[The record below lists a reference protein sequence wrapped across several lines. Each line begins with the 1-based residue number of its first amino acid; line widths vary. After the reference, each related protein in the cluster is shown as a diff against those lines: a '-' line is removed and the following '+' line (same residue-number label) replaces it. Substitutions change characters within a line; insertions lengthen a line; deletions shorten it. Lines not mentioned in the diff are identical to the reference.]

1 MTRAAT
7 TPTPP
12 SGEDLCLQYLD
23 GLPFEPYPVQ
33 EEALLAYFEHD
44 PGVLVCAPT
53 GTGKTLVAEA
63 ALYEALHTGKTAYY
77 TTPLIALTEQ
87 KFQEVQDAAE
97 RWGFPRDS
105 VGLVTGN
112 RSVNPEATVLVVVA
126 EILVNRLL
134 DGEKFDWDNVSAVVM
149 DEFHSFADPERGIVW
164 ELALALLPSHVR
176 LMLLSATVGNAADF
190 VVWLAKSH
198 GRAIRLVQGTER
210 KVPLQYHWTD
220 DELLPDLAESM
231 ADGDDPGTDNP
242 NRRTPA
248 LIFVF
253 SRDECWQ
260 IAETLKG
267 RHLISAELRK
277 ELAAALEEY
286 DFTTGAGPKLKPI
299 LLRGVGVHH
308 AGVLPKYK
316 RAVEELFQRR
326 LLSVVV
332 CTETLAAGMNLPAR
346 SVVLT
351 TLLKGPPGKKKVA
364 DASGAHQMFGRAGR
378 PQYDDQGHVYALAHE
393 DDVKISRWDAKHDLE
408 SLEKSSDPNL
418 QKMFKRLKKKR
429 PSRNPRTQYWNDDQ
443 FQKLIAAPPGKLAS
457 KGRLPWRLLAY
468 LLKKSPE
475 VDKVRAFVRTRLMD
489 EGRVEGQLKE
499 LDRMLMTLH
508 HGGFV
513 DLEPEP
519 PARKEPKPAA
529 AEPGEPELEPEP
541 KPEPAGGMLGGLLS
555 EAIAEAQHETDKP
568 AKDDSPL
575 AKARRKEAGEEEPSD
590 EPVRYSPKRAMPT
603 ERADQLTAF
612 RTVNPVFGSWL
623 LTILGKADRE
633 EWLQILEATLEFP
646 GSTARSV
653 RVPQPDFMPPGS
665 LATGYVDP
673 ELIERGV
680 LSPEELYPSSIEDD
694 DNRLANDWER
704 KYAPT
709 LAEKV
714 DLLFRHEYPHVDDQR
729 IRSVWCAGDLLNH
742 GANFDDY
749 VTARG
754 LQKQEGCVFRHCLR
768 LVLLCGEFARLTPDG
783 LDAAEWRDEL
793 KDVAKQL
800 TLACRAVDPQTT
812 EAELETLKSGGE
824 DGADDFGLGLFE

>member
-1 MTRAAT
+1 MPADDA
-7 TPTPP
+7 P
-12 SGEDLCLQYLD
+12 SREDLCLQYLD

-112 RSVNPEATVLVVVA
+112 RSVNPDATVLVVVA

-134 DGEKFDWDNVSAVVM
+134 DGEKFDWENVSAVVM

-164 ELALALLPSHVR
+164 ELALALLPKHVR

-190 VVWLAKSH
+190 VEWLSKSH
-198 GRAIRLVQGTER
+198 GRSIRLVQGTER
-210 KVPLQYHWTD
+210 KVPLQFHWTD

-231 ADGDDPGTDNP
+231 ADNDDPGSDNP
-242 NRRTPA
+242 HRRTPA
-248 LIFVF
+248 LIFCF
-253 SRDECWQ
+253 NRDECWSV
-260 IAETLKG
+260 AETLKG
-267 RHLISAELRK
+267 RHLISSELRK
-277 ELAAALEEY
+277 ELAEALEEY

-393 DDVKISRWDAKHDLE
+393 DDVKIARWDAKHDLAA
-408 SLEKSSDPNL
+408 LERSKDPNVL
-418 QKMFKRLKKKR
+418 KAAKRLKKKR
-429 PSRNPRTQYWNDDQ
+429 PSRNPKTQYWNDEQ

-468 LLKKSPE
+468 LLNKNPDVE
-475 VDKVRAFVRTRLMD
+475 AVRAFVRKRLMD

-499 LDRMLMTLH
+499 LDRMLLTLH

-519 PARKEPKPAA
+519 PARETPKPAKV
-529 AEPGEPELEPEP
+529 EEEVEPEP
-541 KPEPAGGMLGGLLS
+541 EPEPEPAGGMLGGLLS
-555 EAIAEAQHETDKP
+555 EALEEAREEADEP
-568 AKDDSPL
+568 AKKDTPL
-575 AKARRKEAGEEEPSD
+575 AKARRKEAGEPEPDD
-590 EPVRYSPKRAMPT
+590 EPAKYSPARAVPT
-603 ERADQLTAF
+603 ERAEQLTAF

-623 LTILGKADRE
+623 LTILGKAERE
-633 EWLQILEATLEFP
+633 EWLQIFESTLEFP
-646 GSTARSV
+646 ASTARSV
-653 RVPQPDFMPPGS
+653 RVPQPEFMPPGP
-665 LATGYVDP
+665 LATEYVDQ
-673 ELIERGV
+673 ELIDRGV
-680 LSPEELYPSSIEDD
+680 LSPDELYPPPLEED

-704 KYAPT
+704 KWAPA

-714 DLLFRHEYPHVDDQR
+714 DLLFRHEFPHVDDQR
-729 IRSVWCAGDLLNH
+729 IRAVWCAGDLLNH

-783 LDAAEWRDEL
+783 LDPSAWRAEL
-793 KDVAKQL
+793 KDVARQL

-812 EAELETLKSGGE
+812 ETELETLTHGGAE
-824 DGADDFGLGLFE
+824 GDDDFGLGLFE

>member
-1 MTRAAT
+1 MPEDPDAPTR
-7 TPTPP
+7 
-12 SGEDLCLQYLD
+12 EDLCLRYLD
-23 GLPFEPYPVQ
+23 QLPFEPYPVQ
-33 EEALLAYFEHD
+33 EEALLAYFEHE
-44 PGVLVCAPT
+44 PGVLLCAPT
-53 GTGKTLVAEA
+53 GTGKTAVAEA
-63 ALYEALHTGKTAYY
+63 ALFEALHTGKTAYY

-112 RSVNPEATVLVVVA
+112 RSVNPDATVLVVVA

-134 DGEKFDWDNVSAVVM
+134 DGDKFGWGNVAAVVM

-164 ELALALLPSHVR
+164 ELALALLPGHVR
-176 LMLLSATVGNAADF
+176 LLLLSATVGNAADF
-190 VVWLAKSH
+190 VMWLSKSH
-198 GRAIRLVQGTER
+198 GRAVRLVQGTER
-210 KVPLQYHWTD
+210 KVPLEFHWAD
-220 DELLPDLAESM
+220 DELLPDLAEQM
-231 ADGDDPGTDNP
+231 ADGDDPGSDNP

-253 SRDECWQ
+253 SRDECWG

-267 RHLISAELRK
+267 KHLISDELRK

-316 RAVEELFQRR
+316 RAVEELFQKR

-393 DDVKISRWDAKHDLE
+393 DDVKIARWDAKHDLE
-408 SLEKSSDPNL
+408 ALENSPDPNL
-418 QKMFKRLKKKR
+418 RKMFKRLKKKR
-429 PSRNPRTQYWNDDQ
+429 PSRNPKTQYWNDDQ
-443 FQKLIAAPPGKLAS
+443 FQKLILAPPGKLAS

-475 VDKVRAFVRTRLMD
+475 VNDVRAFVRTRLMD

-499 LDRMLMTLH
+499 LDRMLLTLH

-519 PARKEPKPAA
+519 PSREPAKAA
-529 AEPGEPELEPEP
+529 ADVKEEATTPDPEP
-541 KPEPAGGMLGGLLS
+541 TGGMLSGLLS
-555 EAIAEAQHETDKP
+555 EALEEAREEAEDGDGSDT
-568 AKDDSPL
+568 PL
-575 AKARRKEAGEEEPSD
+575 AVSREKSLAKEAGTDDAPA
-590 EPVRYSPKRAMPT
+590 RYSPARAIPT
-603 ERADQLTAF
+603 EKAEQLTAF

-633 EWLQILEATLEFP
+633 EWLQILESTLEFP
-646 GSTARSV
+646 GSAARSV
-653 RVPQPDFMPPGS
+653 RVPQPEFFPPGP
-665 LATGYVDP
+665 LATGYVDQ
-673 ELIERGV
+673 ELIDRGV
-680 LSPEELYPSSIEDD
+680 LSPDELYPSNEEDD
-694 DNRLANDWER
+694 PARLANDWER
-704 KYAPT
+704 RWAPA

-714 DLLFRHEYPHVDDQR
+714 ELLFRNEYPNVDDQR
-729 IRSVWCAGDLLNH
+729 IRAVWCAGDLLNN
-742 GANFDDY
+742 GGDFDDY

-768 LVLLCGEFARLTPDG
+768 LVLLCGEFARLAPDG
-783 LDAAEWRDEL
+783 LDANEWRNEL
-793 KDVAKQL
+793 KDVARQL
-800 TLACRAVDPQTT
+800 TLACRAVDPRTT
-812 EAELETLKSGGE
+812 EAELETLTSGGD
-824 DGADDFGLGLFE
+824 DGDDFGLGLFE

>member
-1 MTRAAT
+1 MSDAPTATDEAPTR
-7 TPTPP
+7 
-12 SGEDLCLQYLD
+12 EDLCLQYLD
-23 GLPFEPYPVQ
+23 QLPFEPYPVQ

-44 PGVLVCAPT
+44 PGVLLCAPT

-97 RWGFPRDS
+97 AWGFPRDS

-112 RSVNPEATVLVVVA
+112 RSVNPDATVLVVVA

-134 DGEKFDWDNVSAVVM
+134 DGEKFGWENVSAVVM

-164 ELALALLPSHVR
+164 ELALALLPKHVR

-190 VVWLAKSH
+190 VVWLSQSH
-198 GRAIRLVQGTER
+198 GRSVRLVQGTER
-210 KVPLQYHWTD
+210 KVPLQFHWED
-220 DELLPDLAESM
+220 QDLLPDLAATM
-231 ADGDDPGTDNP
+231 ADGDDPGSDSP
-242 NRRTPA
+242 SRRTPA

-253 SRDECWQ
+253 SRDECWG

-267 RHLISAELRK
+267 KHLISDALRK

-316 RAVEELFQRR
+316 RAVEELFQKR

-351 TLLKGPPGKKKVA
+351 TLLKGPPGRKKVV

-393 DDVKISRWDAKHDLE
+393 DDVKIARWDAKHDLE
-408 SLEKSSDPNL
+408 ALENSPDPNL
-418 QKMFKRLKKKR
+418 RKMYKRLKKKR
-429 PSRNPRTQYWNDDQ
+429 PSRNPKTQYWNDDQ
-443 FQKLIAAPPGKLAS
+443 FQKLILAPPGKLAS

-468 LLKKSPE
+468 LLAKSPV
-475 VDKVRAFVRTRLMD
+475 VDDVRAFVRTRLMD

-499 LDRMLMTLH
+499 LDRMLLTLH

-513 DLEPEP
+513 ELDPPP
-519 PARKEPKPAA
+519 PARETPKPAA
-529 AEPGEPELEPEP
+529 EVVEDAVTPE
-541 KPEPAGGMLGGLLS
+541 PEPAGGMLGGLLS
-555 EAIAEAQHETDKP
+555 EALEEAREDVKESKP
-568 AKDDSPL
+568 KTKAKKRESTEDSGDDGP
-575 AKARRKEAGEEEPSD
+575 ARYAPD
-590 EPVRYSPKRAMPT
+590 RATPT
-603 ERADQLTAF
+603 EKAAQLTAF

-623 LTILGKADRE
+623 LTILGKADRA
-633 EWLQILEATLEFP
+633 EWLQILESTLEFP
-646 GSTARSV
+646 GSAARSV
-653 RVPQPDFMPPGS
+653 RVPQPEFFPPGP
-665 LATGYVDP
+665 LATEYLDQ
-673 ELIERGV
+673 ELIDRGI
-680 LSPEELYPSSIEDD
+680 LSPDELYPSNEDD
-694 DNRLANDWER
+694 DPARLANDWER
-704 KYAPT
+704 KWAPA

-714 DLLFRHEYPHVDDQR
+714 ELLFQHEYPHVDDQR
-729 IRSVWCAGDLLNH
+729 VRAVWCAGDMLNQ
-742 GANFDDY
+742 GADFDAY

-783 LDAAEWRDEL
+783 LDPAEWRAEL
-793 KDVAKQL
+793 KDVARQL
-800 TLACRAVDPQTT
+800 TTACRAVDPRTT
-812 EAELETLKSGGE
+812 ETELETLTSGD
-824 DGADDFGLGLFE
+824 DGDDFGLGLFE

>member
-1 MTRAAT
+1 MSDAPTR
-7 TPTPP
+7 
-12 SGEDLCLQYLD
+12 EDLCLRYLD
-23 GLPFEPYPVQ
+23 QLPFEPYPVQ

-44 PGVLVCAPT
+44 AGVLVCAPT

-97 RWGFPRDS
+97 SWGFPRDS

-112 RSVNPEATVLVVVA
+112 RSVNPDATVLVVVA

-134 DGEKFDWDNVSAVVM
+134 DGQSSQEKGFGWENVSAVVM

-164 ELALALLPSHVR
+164 ELALALLPKHVR

-190 VVWLAKSH
+190 VVWLANSH

-210 KVPLQYHWTD
+210 KVPLQFHWAD
-220 DELLPDLAESM
+220 DELLPDLAETM
-231 ADGDDPGTDNP
+231 ADGDDPGSDNP
-242 NRRTPA
+242 SRRTPA

-253 SRDECWQ
+253 SRDECWS

-267 RHLISAELRK
+267 KHLISDTLRK

-393 DDVKISRWDAKHDLE
+393 DDVKIAAWDAKHDLE

-418 QKMFKRLKKKR
+418 RKMYKRLKKKR
-429 PSRNPRTQYWNDDQ
+429 PSRNPKTQYWNDDQ
-443 FQKLIAAPPGKLAS
+443 FRKLIAAPPGKLAS

-475 VDKVRAFVRTRLMD
+475 VDRVRAFVRTRLMD
-489 EGRVEGQLKE
+489 EGRVESQLKE
-499 LDRMLMTLH
+499 LDRMLLTLH

-513 DLEPEP
+513 TLDPPPPGRERPTPAAEVVEEATTPEPEP
-519 PARKEPKPAA
+519 T
-529 AEPGEPELEPEP
+529 
-541 KPEPAGGMLGGLLS
+541 GGMLGGLLS
-555 EAIAEAQHETDKP
+555 EALEEAREEAADVDPSPT
-568 AKDDSPL
+568 PL
-575 AKARRKEAGEEEPSD
+575 AVSREKRPSD
-590 EPVRYSPKRAMPT
+590 LGKEDAPARYSPDRATPT
-603 ERADQLTAF
+603 EKADRLTAF

-623 LTILGKADRE
+623 LSILGKCDRA
-633 EWLQILEATLEFP
+633 EWLQIFEATLEFP
-646 GSTARSV
+646 GSAARSV
-653 RVPQPDFMPPGS
+653 RVPQPEWFPPGT
-665 LATGYVDP
+665 LATEYLDQ
-673 ELIERGV
+673 ELIDRGI
-680 LSPEELYPSSIEDD
+680 LSPDELYPSTDDEDD
-694 DNRLANDWER
+694 VNRLANDWER
-704 KYAPT
+704 KYAPA

-714 DLLFRHEYPHVDDQR
+714 EMLFRHEYPDVDDQR
-729 IRSVWCAGDLLNH
+729 VRAVWCAGDLLKQ
-742 GANFDDY
+742 GADFDEY

-768 LVLLCGEFARLTPDG
+768 LVLLCGEFAKLTPEG
-783 LDAAEWRDEL
+783 LEAGEWRAEL
-793 KDVAKQL
+793 KDVARQL
-800 TLACRAVDPQTT
+800 TAACRAVDPRTT
-812 EAELETLKSGGE
+812 ETELETLVGE
-824 DGADDFGLGLFE
+824 GDDDFGAGLLE